1 MSFGYR
7 KINLLFLLLLVSI
20 KLSAQ
25 DVNALLKQLTEAE
38 RNKDEPKLLADLY
51 NKIGRGYFALK
62 DYSDSKAAF
71 EKELS
76 LRRLLPDTGILIIPK
91 SKVMYNLVALRRQE
105 GAYESA
111 FTLASESI
119 ILNEKHFG
127 KKSQELA
134 DAHKQLAEVA
144 FLWNRPLHFQKHFD
158 IALQI
163 QKSLIPTDTLKISDL
178 LILQAGGYAETGDY
192 EKVES
197 VLREARFL
205 LEKCS
210 KKDLNLLARLY
221 NSLGTICEYQN
232 RLSEALIFSK
242 KALDIRLSMGG
253 ELQTGVAWLYGNIGM
268 QYQKQLQ
275 LEEAIIHYRK
285 GLKIYRELLGPDN
298 PKTLDLM
305 LRLAT
310 ALQEKGDLSSAKKI
324 YEEIITAD
332 FEVTLFL
339 AYRQLALIAE
349 QEGNNNAAMNFLLL
363 VEKDLYQ
370 QYGSQHPD
378 LAAIYQDMALCSGFD
393 NANKIDYLKKSLSS
407 NRISGKVADKVL
419 YLRGIS
425 SLLSLGV
432 SFTEDQLNEAHEIG
446 RKLLSECRQESDK
459 QRVLELL
466 HRFFEAELYYNSS
479 LEKKDFQKIFQC
491 FESGKSVLL
500 TASFSESDAMKS
512 ALVPETLQIQYKQ
525 IKNNAMYFEQQ
536 WLKAEFSKDSTNMV
550 WFRKE
555 AAKYA
560 DSLNL
565 LRSKLAKYYPEYISN
580 QNILNDMAVLPLL
593 NSNEVLLDY
602 FVGEHHAFLY
612 AKSSKN
618 QLFKVLDS
626 TVTKQLP
633 LFLEQ
638 FYNPEKLENNIQN
651 TLVDYVYLGNS
662 ISTELLPPKE
672 FLNGIKQLI
681 IVPDGILS
689 YLPFEALLQHKVM
702 ADTASFSN
710 LPYLLKFYNIR
721 YAYNLA
727 ILSRQEKAS
736 TVKNAAKI
744 SAFAPLYSNESLE
757 HIPLPGAIEELTQL
771 ENKFAGKYVKN
782 RSLNKNELLADI
794 KTSPKLL
801 HLAMHAF
808 APDSSEAYLLLSS
821 KEERI
826 FMHELM
832 LLPLSNTQLLVLS
845 ACQTGMGSFRKGEGL
860 MSLGRGFAHSG
871 VASMVTT
878 LWPLHDRSAAKLMG
892 AFYHYLDKGN
902 SKSEAMRRAKLDFI
916 ADAGEMTAHPI
927 YWASP
932 ILWGNDKALKLAKK
946 ESNYLIYFVSVFALL
961 FLVFLG
967 FIFLRKRA

>member
-1 MSFGYR
+1 MNLGFR
-7 KINLLFLLLLVSI
+7 KINLLFLLLLISL

-38 RNKDEPKLLADLY
+38 RNKDEPQLLADLY
-51 NKIGRGYFALK
+51 NKIGRSYFAEK
-62 DYSDSKAAF
+62 DYSASKAAF

-76 LRRLLPDTGILIIPK
+76 LRRILPDTRILVIPK
-91 SKVMYNLVALRRQE
+91 AKVMYNLVALRRQE

-111 FTLASESI
+111 FTLASEAI
-119 ILNEKHFG
+119 TLNEKHFG

-134 DAHKQLAEVA
+134 DAHRQLAEVA
-144 FLWNRPLHFQKHFD
+144 LLWKRPLYFQKHFD
-158 IALQI
+158 LALQI

-178 LILQAGGYAETGDY
+178 LILQAGGFSETGDY
-192 EKVES
+192 EKGEA
-197 VLREARFL
+197 VLREARIL

-221 NSLGTICEYQN
+221 NSLGAICEYQN
-232 RLSEALIFSK
+232 RLSEALIFFK

-253 ELQTGVAWLYGNIGM
+253 ELQTGVAWLYDNIGI

-275 LEEAIIHYRK
+275 LEEAAIHYRK
-285 GLKIYRELLGPDN
+285 GLEIYRKLLGPNN
-298 PKTLDLM
+298 PKTLELM
-305 LRLAT
+305 LHLGM
-310 ALQEKGDLSSAKKI
+310 ALHEKGDLVSAKKI
-324 YEEIITAD
+324 YEEVVTAN
-332 FEVTLFL
+332 FEATLYL
-339 AYRQLALIAE
+339 AYTQLSLIAE
-349 QEGNNNAAMNFLLL
+349 QEGNKNKAMAYLLL
-363 VEKDLYQ
+363 VEKGLKLLH
-370 QYGSQHPD
+370 GSQHPD
-378 LAAIYQDMALCSGFD
+378 LASIYYDMALCSGLDSF
-393 NANKIDYLKKSLSS
+393 NKINYLKKSISS
-407 NRISGKVADKVL
+407 NIISGKVADKVL

-466 HRFFEAELYYNSS
+466 HRFFEAELYYNSN

-512 ALVPETLQIQYKQ
+512 AMVPEAIQIQYKQ
-525 IKNNAMYFEQQ
+525 IRNNAMYFEQQ

-555 AAKYA
+555 AEKYA

-565 LRSKLAKYYPEYISN
+565 FQSKLAKYYPKYISN
-580 QNILNDMAVLPLL
+580 QNIINDTAVLELL
-593 NSNEVLLDY
+593 DSNEIILNY
-602 FVGEHHAFLY
+602 FIGEQYTFLY
-612 AKSSKN
+612 ARAKKN
-618 QLFKVLDS
+618 HIFKILDS
-626 TVTKQLP
+626 NVIKQLP

-638 FYNPEKLENNIQN
+638 FYNPEKLENNIQKA
-651 TLVDYVYLGNS
+651 LIDYVNLGNTVS
-662 ISTELLPPKE
+662 AELLPPKE
-672 FLNGIKQLI
+672 FLNDIKQLT

-727 ILSRQEKAS
+727 ILSRQQKAS
-736 TVKNAAKI
+736 SDNSAAKI
-744 SAFAPLYSNESLE
+744 SAYAPLYSNESLE

-771 ENKFAGKYVKN
+771 KNKFAGKYVKN
-782 RSLNKNELLADI
+782 RSLNKYELLSDV

-832 LLPLSNTQLLVLS
+832 LLPLNNTQLLVLS

-878 LWPLHDRSAAKLMG
+878 LWPLHDRSAAKLMS

-902 SKSEAMRRAKLDFI
+902 SKSEAMRLAKLDFI

-946 ESNYLIYFVSVFALL
+946 ESNYWINIAPVFALL
-961 FLVFLG
+961 FLGLLG